1 MAVTRRRC
9 IYEFVVVVA
18 LVVAGILL
26 LATWI
31 GSLTPGIT
39 QPPPLWITNVQFEKD
54 CLNIMVENTGTQARI
69 IDEVKVYQYSNP
81 YASSEYESNSTYV
94 VHESILVGEQISI
107 CINFN
112 WASGYGY
119 KIELM
124 TKDGNIVSQ
133 SPFIP

>member
-18 LVVAGILL
+18 LVVAGTFL
-26 LATWI
+26 LATW
-31 GSLTPGIT
+31 SALNPGIT
-39 QPPPLWITNVQFEKD
+39 PPSPLWITDVQFEKG
-54 CLNIMVENTGTQARI
+54 CLNITVENTGTQARTI
-69 IDEVKVYQYSNP
+69 NEVKVYQSSNP

-124 TKDGNIVSQ
+124 TTDGNIVSQ

>member
-1 MAVTRRRC
+1 MAATQRRS

-18 LVVAGILL
+18 LVVAGTFL

-31 GSLTPGIT
+31 GALTPGIT
-39 QPPPLWITNVQFEKD
+39 PPSPLWITDVQFEKGY
-54 CLNIMVENTGTQARI
+54 LNITVENTGTQARTI
-69 IDEVKVYQYSNP
+69 NEVKVYQSSNP
-81 YASSEYESNSTYV
+81 YAYSEYESNSTYV

-107 CINFN
+107 CMNFN

-124 TKDGNIVSQ
+124 TTDGNIVSQ

>member
-1 MAVTRRRC
+1 MTVIRRRC
-9 IYEFVVVVA
+9 LYEFVVVVA
-18 LVVAGILL
+18 LVVAGTFL

-39 QPPPLWITNVQFEKD
+39 QPPPLWITTVQFEKD
-54 CLNIMVENTGTQARI
+54 CLNITVENTGTQARTI
-69 IDEVKVYQYSNP
+69 NEVKVYQSSNP

-94 VHESILVGEQISI
+94 VHESILAGEQILI

-124 TKDGNIVSQ
+124 TTDGKIVSQ